1 MKLRPM
7 AATHRYRA
15 PRLLLDS
22 LVMGPSASS
31 GVGPSNRENSSF
43 DSNMVI
49 ILAALL
55 CALVCALALN
65 SIVRCALR
73 CRGRFEPGTPPEGSV
88 TGRVGG
94 LGKEALSRIPVAAYR
109 AAGGRNVAAAAAT
122 DCPIC
127 LAEFAEGE
135 DVRILPGCNHGFHVG
150 CVDRWLVLHSSC
162 PTCRGPLATAQP
174 R

>member
-1 MKLRPM
+1 MS
-7 AATHRYRA
+7 THRYRP

-22 LVMGPSASS
+22 VVIGPSASS
-31 GVGPSNRENSSF
+31 GVGPYDRENSSF

-73 CRGRFEPGTPPEGSV
+73 CRGILEPNPPPEGSV
-88 TGRVGG
+88 TGSVGG

-109 AAGGRNVAAAAAT
+109 AAGGRNVAAT
-122 DCPIC
+122 ECPIC

-150 CVDRWLVLHSSC
+150 CVDRWLVSHSSC
-162 PTCRGPLATAQP
+162 PTCRGPLATAQ
-174 R
+174 RR